1 MMKTSRRNLLLASLG
16 AAQLALLGRFGLRS
30 ASAAPKPTGPT
41 KLLCIWLDGGCN
53 WEHIFTPFTGA
64 GIDKF
69 IRPPEGGNHPFGYEK
84 GQVRNFDGSQADL
97 GDPGTTRKLRGP
109 VFWNDADPGDTS
121 NPNPLSGG
129 AQIFRPWGYS
139 WVDPK
144 YKLHERTC
152 VLVGAD
158 QGTAAHSSGIV
169 ASMCGVAGST
179 FRAPSVQAVIA
190 NYMAPFFPDRPVPN
204 ASLGGMAPAAAGL
217 PALVTPYSLTSM
229 AMVESTISDR
239 RGAWEGLRARTMV
252 DGVGFDGKP
261 LGGTVPLTINDEMV
275 LQAIRSRKGRST
287 SGTDAQ
293 YRQLYETTLGVSK
306 TIARDVLT
314 LLDKT
319 KGFEYLDADPLY
331 AGGALATA
339 CIGYADTCGP
349 VRSTGSYDFAL
360 RLLKSNLVT
369 SLSLRATSI
378 GNTSFDVHFSGGA
391 VAQTSH
397 LRIAL
402 EAIGQMLNE
411 MSLTPASSGSG
422 TLLDETL
429 VYIYSDFGRTFAHS
443 GQDGTDHHPATC
455 GILVG
460 GNIRG
465 NQMLGG
471 YDETAEGSPLGAPV
485 PIIEESGA
493 KVIRPPTSQDIAA
506 TVIRAFGLEPGK
518 DFFIPGGYGEFEGAI
533 LPG

>member
-1 MMKTSRRNLLLASLG
+1 MKTSRRNILLASLG

-30 ASAAPKPTGPT
+30 AVAAPKPTGPT

-53 WEHIFTPFTGA
+53 WEHIFTPFTA
-64 GIDKF
+64 SGIDKF
-69 IRPPEGGNHPFGYEK
+69 IRPPEGGNHPFGYSK
-84 GQVRNFDGSQADL
+84 GQVRNFDGSAADL
-97 GDPGTTRKLRGP
+97 TDPGMTRKLRGP
-109 VFWNDADPGDTS
+109 VFWNDADPVDTS

-129 AQIFRPWGYS
+129 AQIYRPWGYS

-144 YKLHERTC
+144 YKLYERTC

-158 QGTAAHSSGIV
+158 QGTASHGSGIV

-190 NYMAPFFPDRPVPN
+190 NYMSSFFPDRPVPN
-204 ASLGGMAPAAAGL
+204 ASLGGLAPAAVNL
-217 PALVTPYSLTSM
+217 PALATPYSLTSM

-239 RGAWEGLRARTMV
+239 RGSAWEGLRDRRMV

-261 LGGTVPLTINDEMV
+261 LGETVPLTVSDEM
-275 LQAIRSRKGRST
+275 LLKAIRSRKGRST

-293 YRQLYETTLGVSK
+293 YQQLYDTMLGVSK
-306 TIARDVLT
+306 TVARDVLS

-319 KGFEYLDADPLY
+319 KGFEYLDANPLY
-331 AGGALATA
+331 AGGTMATA
-339 CIGYADTCGP
+339 CIGYADMCGP
-349 VRSTGSYDFAL
+349 VRTTSSYDFAL

-369 SLSLRATSI
+369 SLTLRASSI
-378 GNTSFDVHFSGGA
+378 GNSAFDVHASGGA
-391 VAQTSH
+391 TAQTSH

-411 MSLTPASSGSG
+411 MQLTPASSGSG

-429 VYIYSDFGRTFAHS
+429 VYIYSDFGRTFART

-460 GNIRG
+460 GNVRG

-471 YDETAEGSPLGAPV
+471 YDETAVGSPLGAPV
-485 PIIEESGA
+485 SIIEESGSKA
-493 KVIRPPTSQDIAA
+493 IRPPTSQDIAA
-506 TVIRAFGLEPGK
+506 TVIRAFGLAPGK